1 LKRLFHP
8 DDKEAHIEPEIR
20 VGYYSQDFNALDMD
34 MIVRD
39 ALQEVTNASTD
50 EEIFKA
56 AAMCLLPSNILKNT
70 VSSLSEGQK
79 GLLCYARFILQRPH
93 ILILDE
99 PTNHINFRHLPV
111 IAQAL
116 NNFK

>member
-1 LKRLFHP
+1 MLKRLFHP

-39 ALQEVTNASTD
+39 ALQEVTNESTD

-56 AAMCLLPSNILKNT
+56 ASMCLLPSNILKNT
-70 VSSLSEGQK
+70 VGSLSE
-79 GLLCYARFILQRPH
+79 
-93 ILILDE
+93 
-99 PTNHINFRHLPV
+99 
-111 IAQAL
+111 
-116 NNFK
+116 